1 MEIKIGEKIETK
13 LKNIWEAEKKNKKKK
28 NDRSSHI
35 EIK

>member
-13 LKNIWEAEKKNKKKK
+13 LKNIWEAEKKNNIKK